1 MAQIIK
7 RTTKRGKL
15 SFLIRVSGGYG
26 LDGKQRRTSMTW
38 EPPAGMTE
46 KRAEKEAQRQAMQFE
61 QQIKNGMIQDG
72 RIRLNNFAARWM
84 ADYVEKQ
91 LKRKTAHGYRQC
103 LPRILDALG
112 HISLCDLKTGH
123 INQFYSNLQEDG
135 MNARTGGK
143 LAANSVLA
151 HHRCLSS
158 MLSKAVKWGYLPHN
172 PAENAELP
180 KKEAKEAAYLDEKD
194 ARQLLE
200 ALRSAPIKYRAAITF
215 DLLSGLR
222 RGELLGIGW
231 DSVDFDSQTVTIRR
245 TLNYTPENGTYFD
258 TPKNESS
265 RRPLRVSPLALDL
278 LRQLRQWQE
287 EQAEKLGSGWSNPE
301 NLVFTNDSGGPM
313 HPDALTKWFSRF
325 CTDSGFQRVHIHS
338 LRHTCASLMIADG
351 TPLVVVSRR
360 LGHAQV
366 STTANIYSHV
376 IASADERAAQIGDR
390 FADVVTATH
399 KPA

>member
-46 KRAEKEAQRQAMQFE
+46 KRAEKEAQRQALQFE

-72 RIRLNNFAARWM
+72 RIRLNDFAARWM

-287 EQAEKLGSGWSNPE
+287 EQAGKLGSGWSNPE

-313 HPDALTKWFSRF
+313 HPDSLTKWFSGF
-325 CTDSGFQRVHIHS
+325 CTESGFQRVHIHS

-376 IASADERAAQIGDR
+376 IASADEKAAQIGDR
-390 FADVVTATH
+390 FADVVPAPH

>member
-46 KRAEKEAQRQAMQFE
+46 KRAEKEAQRQALQFE

-72 RIRLNNFAARWM
+72 RIRLNDFAARWM

-200 ALRSAPIKYRAAITF
+200 ALRSAPIKYWAAITF

-222 RGELLGIGW
+222 RGE
-231 DSVDFDSQTVTIRR
+231 
-245 TLNYTPENGTYFD
+245 
-258 TPKNESS
+258 
-265 RRPLRVSPLALDL
+265 
-278 LRQLRQWQE
+278 
-287 EQAEKLGSGWSNPE
+287 
-301 NLVFTNDSGGPM
+301 
-313 HPDALTKWFSRF
+313 
-325 CTDSGFQRVHIHS
+325 
-338 LRHTCASLMIADG
+338 
-351 TPLVVVSRR
+351 R
-360 LGHAQV
+360 LG
-366 STTANIYSHV
+366 
-376 IASADERAAQIGDR
+376 
-390 FADVVTATH
+390 
-399 KPA
+399 

>member
-72 RIRLNNFAARWM
+72 RIRLNDFAARWM

-287 EQAEKLGSGWSNPE
+287 EQAGKLGSGWSNPE

-313 HPDALTKWFSRF
+313 HPDSLTKWFSGF
-325 CTDSGFQRVHIHS
+325 CTESGFQRVHIHS

-376 IASADERAAQIGDR
+376 IASADEKAAQIGDR
-390 FADVVTATH
+390 FADVVPAPH